1 MQKNATFVAQKIL
14 LTSIRLNSNLYE
26 HLNRLAKKDNR
37 SFNNY
42 VETLLS
48 YASDFSE
55 PNEETRIAIE
65 DSRKERKSAP
75 RFTDIDSLIT
85 KSLQTN
91 RKKLK
96 QSKIH

>member
-1 MQKNATFVAQKIL
+1 MNTTNTRK

-26 HLNRLAKKDNR
+26 HLSRLAKKDNR

-55 PNEETRIAIE
+55 PNEDTKAAIAE
-65 DSRKERKSAP
+65 ARKERKSAA
-75 RFTDIDSLIT
+75 RFTDLDSLIT
-85 KSLQTN
+85 SLEE
-91 RKKLK
+91 
-96 QSKIH
+96 

>member
-1 MQKNATFVAQKIL
+1 MNTTNTRK

-26 HLNRLAKKDNR
+26 HLSRLAKKDNR

-55 PNEETRIAIE
+55 PNEDTKAAIAE
-65 DSRKERKSAP
+65 ARKERKSAA
-75 RFTDIDSLIT
+75 RFTDIDSLIA
-85 KSLQTN
+85 SLEE
-91 RKKLK
+91 
-96 QSKIH
+96 